1 MHSIYNLTQGIDY
14 VRIEYINYYLFNMRK
29 LIASIILSF
38 MLLLPLSM
46 VASPVF
52 AQTETDT
59 TTSAPD
65 DTTYYDT
72 YDYGY
77 DDTYDDSYSSY
88 SYDLSGIDEEAGVF
102 AGMAA
107 LLFTGVMLV
116 VSVVIGLG
124 SYIYCALA
132 LMKIA
137 RRLNYENAWFA
148 WIPILNLVLMFQL
161 GEQNPVLLLLLL
173 IPGVGAV
180 VIGILSIIALMK
192 ICEKRGYD
200 KMLGLLSLIPVANYI
215 LLGILAWGK
224 KEPEVAV
231 K

>member
-1 MHSIYNLTQGIDY
+1 MNF
-14 VRIEYINYYLFNMRK
+14 YLFNMRK
-29 LIASIILSF
+29 LIASFILF
-38 MLLLPLSM
+38 FALFLPFTM
-46 VASPVF
+46 VPTPAI
-52 AQTETDT
+52 AQEND
-59 TTSAPD
+59 SSYYD
-65 DTTYYDT
+65 DEYYYDT

-88 SYDLSGIDEEAGVF
+88 SYDLSDIDAEAGVF

-107 LLFTGVMLV
+107 LLFSGVMLFFSIV
-116 VSVVIGLG
+116 VGLG
-124 SYIYCALA
+124 SYIYCSLA

-137 RRLNYENAWFA
+137 KRLDYENAWFA
-148 WIPILNLVLMFQL
+148 WIPILNMVLLFQL

-180 VIGILSIIALMK
+180 VVGVLSIIALMK

-200 KMLGLLSLIPVANYI
+200 KMLGLLSLIPVASYV

-224 KEPEVAV
+224 KEPVAAV

>member
-1 MHSIYNLTQGIDY
+1 
-14 VRIEYINYYLFNMRK
+14 MRK
-29 LIASIILSF
+29 LIASFILF
-38 MLLLPLSM
+38 FALFLPFTM
-46 VASPVF
+46 VATPAF
-52 AQTETDT
+52 AQEDAVTATPEDT
-59 TTSAPD
+59 TYYD
-65 DTTYYDT
+65 DEYYYDT

-77 DDTYDDSYSSY
+77 DDSY
-88 SYDLSGIDEEAGVF
+88 SYDLSDIDAEAGVF

-107 LLFTGVMLV
+107 LLFSGVMLV
-116 VSVVIGLG
+116 FSIVVGLG
-124 SYIYCALA
+124 SYIYCSLA

-137 RRLNYENAWFA
+137 KRLDYENAWFA
-148 WIPILNLVLMFQL
+148 WIPILNMVLLFQL

-180 VIGILSIIALMK
+180 VVGILSIIALMK

-200 KMLGLLSLIPVANYI
+200 KMLGLLSLIPVASYV

-224 KEPEVAV
+224 KEPVAAV

>member
-1 MHSIYNLTQGIDY
+1 
-14 VRIEYINYYLFNMRK
+14 MRK
-29 LIASIILSF
+29 LIASFILF
-38 MLLLPLSM
+38 FALFLPFTM
-46 VASPVF
+46 VATPAF
-52 AQTETDT
+52 AQEDAVTATPEDT
-59 TTSAPD
+59 TYYD
-65 DTTYYDT
+65 DEYYYDT

-77 DDTYDDSYSSY
+77 EDTYDDSYSSY
-88 SYDLSGIDEEAGVF
+88 SYDLSDIDAEAGVF

-107 LLFTGVMLV
+107 LLFSGVMLFFSIV
-116 VSVVIGLG
+116 VGLG
-124 SYIYCALA
+124 SYIYCSLA

-137 RRLNYENAWFA
+137 KRLDYENAWFA

-180 VIGILSIIALMK
+180 VVGVLSIIALMK

-200 KMLGLLSLIPVANYI
+200 KMLGLLSLIPVASYV

-224 KEPEVAV
+224 KEPVAAV

>member
-1 MHSIYNLTQGIDY
+1 
-14 VRIEYINYYLFNMRK
+14 MRK
-29 LIASIILSF
+29 LIASFILF
-38 MLLLPLSM
+38 FALFLPFTM
-46 VASPVF
+46 VASPAF
-52 AQTETDT
+52 AQEDAVTATPEDT
-59 TTSAPD
+59 
-65 DTTYYDT
+65 YDYST

-88 SYDLSGIDEEAGVF
+88 SYDLSDVDAEAGVF

-107 LLFTGVMLV
+107 LLFSGVMLV
-116 VSVVIGLG
+116 FSIVIGLG

-137 RRLNYENAWFA
+137 KRLDYENPWFA

-161 GEQNPVLLLLLL
+161 GGQNPVLLLLLL

-180 VIGILSIIALMK
+180 VVGVLSIIALMK

-224 KEPEVAV
+224 KEPVAA
-231 K
+231 

>member
-1 MHSIYNLTQGIDY
+1 
-14 VRIEYINYYLFNMRK
+14 
-29 LIASIILSF
+29 
-38 MLLLPLSM
+38 M
-46 VASPVF
+46 VASPAF
-52 AQTETDT
+52 AQEDAVTATPEDT
-59 TTSAPD
+59 
-65 DTTYYDT
+65 YDYST

-88 SYDLSGIDEEAGVF
+88 SYDLSDVDAEAGVF

-107 LLFTGVMLV
+107 LLFSGVMLV
-116 VSVVIGLG
+116 FSIVIGLG

-137 RRLNYENAWFA
+137 KRLDYENPWFA

-161 GEQNPVLLLLLL
+161 GGQNPVLLLLLL

-180 VIGILSIIALMK
+180 VVGVLSIIALMK

-224 KEPEVAV
+224 KEPVAA
-231 K
+231 

>member
-1 MHSIYNLTQGIDY
+1 
-14 VRIEYINYYLFNMRK
+14 MRK
-29 LIASIILSF
+29 LIASFILF
-38 MLLLPLSM
+38 FALFLPFTM
-46 VASPVF
+46 VATPAL
-52 AQTETDT
+52 AQEDSVTATPEDT
-59 TTSAPD
+59 TTYD
-65 DTTYYDT
+65 DEYYYDT

-88 SYDLSGIDEEAGVF
+88 SYDLSDVDAEAGVF

-107 LLFTGVMLV
+107 LLFSGVMLFFSIV
-116 VSVVIGLG
+116 VGLG

-137 RRLNYENAWFA
+137 KRLDYENAWFA

-180 VIGILSIIALMK
+180 VVGVLSIIALMK

-200 KMLGLLSLIPVANYI
+200 KMLGLLSLVPVASYV

-224 KEPEVAV
+224 KEPVAAV

>member
-1 MHSIYNLTQGIDY
+1 
-14 VRIEYINYYLFNMRK
+14 MRK

-38 MLLLPLSM
+38 ALFLPMLAM
-46 VASPVF
+46 VTTPIF
-52 AQTETDT
+52 AQEDSVTTTPEDT
-59 TTSAPD
+59 TYYD
-65 DTTYYDT
+65 DYYYDT

-88 SYDLSGIDEEAGVF
+88 SYDLSDIDSEAGVF

-107 LLFTGVMLV
+107 LLFSGVMLFF
-116 VSVVIGLG
+116 SIVIGLG
-124 SYIYCALA
+124 SYIYCSLA
-132 LMKIA
+132 LMKLA
-137 RRLNYENAWFA
+137 KRMDYENAWFA
-148 WIPILNLVLMFQL
+148 WIPILNMVLLLQL
-161 GEQNPVLLLLLL
+161 GDQNPMLLLLLL

-180 VIGILSIIALMK
+180 VVGVLSIIALMK

-200 KMLGLLSLIPVANYI
+200 KALGLLALIPIASYV

-224 KEPEVAV
+224 KEPAVAT

>member
-1 MHSIYNLTQGIDY
+1 
-14 VRIEYINYYLFNMRK
+14 MRK

-38 MLLLPLSM
+38 ALLLPLTM
-46 VASPVF
+46 VATPVF
-52 AQTETDT
+52 AQTETDSVT
-59 TTSAPD
+59 TTYD
-65 DTTYYDT
+65 DEYDYDT

-77 DDTYDDSYSSY
+77 DGSYTTGEYDPYPVDTTTGT
-88 SYDLSGIDEEAGVF
+88 L

-107 LLFTGVMLV
+107 LLFSGVMLV
-116 VSVVIGLG
+116 FSIVIGLG
-124 SYIYCALA
+124 SYIYCSLA

-137 RRLNYENAWFA
+137 KRMDHENPWFA

-180 VIGILSIIALMK
+180 VVGVLSIIALMK

-200 KMLGLLSLIPVANYI
+200 KMLGLLSLIPVANYV
-215 LLGILAWGK
+215 LLGVLAWGK
-224 KEPEVAV
+224 KEPVQATPVVA
-231 K
+231 

>member
-1 MHSIYNLTQGIDY
+1 
-14 VRIEYINYYLFNMRK
+14 MRK
-29 LIASIILSF
+29 LIASIVLSF
-38 MLLLPLSM
+38 ALFLPLFSM
-46 VASPVF
+46 VATPLF
-52 AQTETDT
+52 AQESSVQTI
-59 TTSAPD
+59 A
-65 DTTYYDT
+65 YDYDYD

-77 DDTYDDSYSSY
+77 DDSYYDY
-88 SYDLSGIDEEAGVF
+88 SYDLSDTDVQAGAL
-102 AGMAA
+102 AGLGVM
-107 LLFTGVMLV
+107 LFSGVMLV
-116 VSVVIGLG
+116 FSIVVGLG
-124 SYIYCALA
+124 SYIYCSLA

-137 RRLNYENAWFA
+137 KRMDHENPWFA

-180 VIGILSIIALMK
+180 VVGVLSIIALMK

-200 KMLGLLSLIPVANYI
+200 KMLGLLSLIPVASYV

-224 KEPEVAV
+224 KEPAVAV

>member
-1 MHSIYNLTQGIDY
+1 
-14 VRIEYINYYLFNMRK
+14 
-29 LIASIILSF
+29 

-46 VASPVF
+46 VATPVF

-59 TTSAPD
+59 ITAPD

-88 SYDLSGIDEEAGVF
+88 SYDLSGIDEETGVL

-107 LLFTGVMLV
+107 LLFSGVMLV
-116 VSVVIGLG
+116 FSIVIGLG

-137 RRLNYENAWFA
+137 KRLDYENAWFA
-148 WIPILNLVLMFQL
+148 WIPILNLILLFQL

-173 IPGVGAV
+173 IPGVGALV
-180 VIGILSIIALMK
+180 VGILSIIALMK

-200 KMLGLLSLIPVANYI
+200 KMLGLLSLIPIANYI

-224 KEPEVAV
+224 KEPVAAV

>member
-1 MHSIYNLTQGIDY
+1 
-14 VRIEYINYYLFNMRK
+14 MRK

-38 MLLLPLSM
+38 ALLLPLTM
-46 VASPVF
+46 VATPVF
-52 AQTETDT
+52 AQTATDT
-59 TTSAPD
+59 TTTTAPD

-88 SYDLSGIDEEAGVF
+88 SYDTDGEAGVF
-102 AGMAA
+102 AGLAA
-107 LLFTGVMLV
+107 MLFGGVMLV
-116 VSVVIGLG
+116 FTIVIGLG
-124 SYIYCALA
+124 SYIYCGLA

-137 RRLNYENAWFA
+137 KRLNHENAWFA

-180 VIGILSIIALMK
+180 VVGVLTIIASMK

-200 KMLGLLSLIPVANYI
+200 KMLGLLSLIPVANYV
-215 LLGILAWGK
+215 LFGILAWGK
-224 KEPEVAV
+224 NEPVAAV

>member
-1 MHSIYNLTQGIDY
+1 
-14 VRIEYINYYLFNMRK
+14 MRK

-38 MLLLPLSM
+38 ALFLPMLAM
-46 VASPVF
+46 VTTPVF
-52 AQTETDT
+52 AQEDSVTSTPEDT
-59 TTSAPD
+59 SYYD
-65 DTTYYDT
+65 DYYDDSYYDT

-88 SYDLSGIDEEAGVF
+88 SYDLSDVDAEAGVF

-107 LLFTGVMLV
+107 LLFGGAMLFVSIV
-116 VSVVIGLG
+116 VGLG
-124 SYIYCALA
+124 SYIYCSLA
-132 LMKIA
+132 LMKLA
-137 RRLNYENAWFA
+137 KRMDYDNAWFA
-148 WIPILNLVLMFQL
+148 WVPILNMVLLFQL
-161 GEQNPVLLLLLL
+161 GDQNPMLLLLLL

-180 VIGILSIIALMK
+180 VVGVLSIIALMK

-200 KMLGLLSLIPVANYI
+200 KALGLLVLIPVASYV

-224 KEPEVAV
+224 KEPAVAT

>member
-1 MHSIYNLTQGIDY
+1 
-14 VRIEYINYYLFNMRK
+14 MRK
-29 LIASIILSF
+29 LIASLVLSIA
-38 MLLLPLSM
+38 LLLPLGM
-46 VASPVF
+46 VAKPVF

-59 TTSAPD
+59 TTVAPD
-65 DTTYYDT
+65 DTSYYET

-88 SYDLSGIDEEAGVF
+88 SYDLSDTDAEAGVF
-102 AGMAA
+102 AGMVA
-107 LLFTGVMLV
+107 LLFGGVMLV
-116 VSVVIGLG
+116 VSIVVGLG

-137 RRLNYENAWFA
+137 KRLDYDNPWFA

-161 GEQNPVLLLLLL
+161 GEQNPMLLLLLL

-180 VIGILSIIALMK
+180 VVGVLSIIALMK

-215 LLGILAWGK
+215 LFGILAWGK
-224 KEPEVAV
+224 REPVQNTPVAPV
-231 K
+231 TPVVA